1 MEWSLIKAS
10 CTLKWGRDGG
20 DEGVRGVRNYQEQS
34 GLRVSGKKLSSKRGD
49 P

>member
-20 DEGVRGVRNYQEQS
+20 DGMGGGGGITRNK
-34 GLRVSGKKLSSKRGD
+34 VV
-49 P
+49 